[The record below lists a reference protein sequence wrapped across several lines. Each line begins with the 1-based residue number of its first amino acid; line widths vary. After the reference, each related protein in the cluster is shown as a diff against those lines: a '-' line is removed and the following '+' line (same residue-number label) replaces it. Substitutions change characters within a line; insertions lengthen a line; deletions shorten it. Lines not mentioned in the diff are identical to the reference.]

1 MAPRSRPVPDAEPA
15 VVDRVQ
21 TPRGELV
28 LRRRG
33 DIFEIISNGV
43 FAMDS
48 ADGGSERLLAE
59 RALAD
64 LAGRRGLRVLVAGLG
79 IGYTL
84 RRVLDH
90 AEVEHVT
97 VVEIE
102 DVVVGWN
109 RGPLV
114 VVNADATRD
123 PRVRVV
129 VEDIVAWLDT
139 APPGERFDAICLDV
153 DNGPDWTL
161 FEQNRRLYGTDV
173 LRLLRNRLRPGGILA
188 VWSST
193 GSAWFEQRLRAV
205 FGEVERYEHA
215 ARNGPPDVVW
225 TARAVSAA
233 SGGGGPAPSPPNA
246 PGRCAPGNIATPP
259 LRALL
264 MMKSSGRTLTMP
276 LHEP

>member
-1 MAPRSRPVPDAEPA
+1 MPDAEPA

-64 LAGRRGLRVLVAGLG
+64 LAGRRALRVLVAGLG

-193 GSAWFEQRLRAV
+193 GSAWFERRLRAV

-233 SGGGGPAPSPPNA
+233 SGGGGPAPGPPMRRAAA
-246 PGRCAPGNIATPP
+246 PLGTSRRPHYVRC
-259 LRALL
+259 
-264 MMKSSGRTLTMP
+264 S
-276 LHEP
+276 